1 MHFIKLVKKV
11 LASLRASCEKKKT
24 MTGEIMAVQYD
35 KKLDAYFRNG
45 SLDRCIFDQIK
56 NVDEYML
63 KEETFTSSDIALD
76 IGGHI
81 GFFAR
86 TILNLGAGY
95 VHLYEI
101 SPQNIEL
108 CKRNLQKYLN
118 QVTINHLAVWNK
130 TGQTLYFDE
139 FPNWGNDVNTGGCDV
154 FSGGKIAVQTISFDQ
169 IITEIT
175 DNGKKRIKI
184 LKIDAEGSEWP
195 ILSQSQMLDQ
205 VDMIVGELHEY
216 GGQYDNLSPHSIGL
230 PGYSKFTRLEFEDL
244 MILHKF
250 KLKMNRHLRWG
261 HIPFKATR
269 QHDCKVR

>member
-1 MHFIKLVKKV
+1 MHFIRLCKNA
-11 LASLRASCEKKKT
+11 LASFKTRAEKKKT
-24 MTGEIMAVQYD
+24 MIGEIMEVQYD
-35 KKLDAYFRNG
+35 KKLDAYFRYG

-56 NVDEYML
+56 KVDEYML
-63 KEETFTSSDIALD
+63 KEESFTSFDIALD

-108 CKRNLQKYLN
+108 CKINLQKYSK
-118 QVTINHLAVWNK
+118 QVSINHLAVWNK

-154 FSGGKIAVQTISFDQ
+154 FSGGKIAVQTISLDQ

-175 DNGKKRIKI
+175 NNGKKRIKI

-195 ILSQSQMLDQ
+195 ILLQSQMLDQ

-250 KLKMNRHLRWG
+250 KLKMDRHLRWG

>member
-1 MHFIKLVKKV
+1 MHFIRLCKNAP
-11 LASLRASCEKKKT
+11 ASFKALDEKKKT
-24 MTGEIMAVQYD
+24 IIGEIMEIQYD

-45 SLDRCIFDQIK
+45 SLDRCIFDQIQ
-56 NVDEYML
+56 NADEYLL
-63 KEETFTSSDIALD
+63 KEENFTSSDIALD

-86 TILNLGAGY
+86 AILKRGIGHVY
-95 VHLYEI
+95 LYEI

-108 CKRNLQKYLN
+108 CKKNLQKYLN

-175 DNGKKRIKI
+175 DHGKKRIKI

-195 ILSQSQMLDQ
+195 ILLQSQTLDQ

-216 GGQYDNLSPHSIGL
+216 GGQYDNLSPGSVGL
-230 PGYSKFTRLEFEDL
+230 PDYKKLTRLEFEDL
-244 MILHKF
+244 MISHKF
-250 KLKMNRHLRWG
+250 KLKLNRNHSSRY
-261 HIPFKATR
+261 IPFKATR
-269 QHDCKVR
+269 

>member
-1 MHFIKLVKKV
+1 MRFIRFCKAV
-11 LASLRASCEKKKT
+11 LAGFSAPGEKKEI
-24 MTGEIMAVQYD
+24 MTGEIMEIQYD
-35 KKLDAYFRNG
+35 KKLDYYFRRG
-45 SLDRCIFDQIK
+45 SLDQCIFDQIQ
-56 NVDEYML
+56 NADEYL
-63 KEETFTSSDIALD
+63 LRKEKFTSSDIALD

-86 TILNLGAGY
+86 AVLKRGVGHVY
-95 VHLYEI
+95 LYEI

-108 CKRNLQKYLN
+108 CKKNLQQYLS

-154 FSGGKIAVQTISFDQ
+154 FSGGNTAVQTIAFDQ

-175 DNGKKRIKI
+175 EHGKKRIKI

-195 ILSQSQMLDQ
+195 ILLQSQMLDR

-216 GGQYDNLSPHSIGL
+216 GGQYDNLSPGSAGL
-230 PGYSKFTRLEFEDL
+230 MGYKKLTRLEFEDF
-244 MILHKF
+244 MISHKF
-250 KLKMNRHLRWG
+250 KLKMNRDHGSRY
-261 HIPFKATR
+261 IPFKATR
-269 QHDCKVR
+269 

>member
-1 MHFIKLVKKV
+1 MRHFIRLLKKA
-11 LASLRASCEKKKT
+11 LARFDALIEKKQA
-24 MTGEIMAVQYD
+24 MTVQYD
-35 KKLDAYFRNG
+35 KKLDAYFRSG

-56 NVDEYML
+56 NVDEYLL
-63 KEETFTSSDIALD
+63 KEESFNSSDIALD

-86 TILNLGAGY
+86 TILDLGAGRVY
-95 VHLYEI
+95 LYEI

-108 CKRNLQKYLN
+108 CKKNLQKYSK
-118 QVTINHLAVWNK
+118 QVVINRMAVWNK

-154 FSGGKIAVQTISFDQ
+154 FSGGQTAVQTISFDQ

-175 DNGKKRIKI
+175 DHAKKRIKI

-195 ILSQSQMLDQ
+195 ILLHSQMLDQ
-205 VDMIVGELHEY
+205 VDIIVGELHEY
-216 GGQYDNLSPHSIGL
+216 GGQYDNLSPKSLGL
-230 PGYSKFTRLEFEDL
+230 PDYNKFTRLEFEDL
-244 MILHKF
+244 MISRKF
-250 KLKMNRHLRWG
+250 RLKMNRHHGWG

-269 QHDCKVR
+269 

>member
-1 MHFIKLVKKV
+1 MHFIRLVKKV
-11 LASLRASCEKKKT
+11 LASFRASGEKKNT
-24 MTGEIMAVQYD
+24 MTSEIMEVQYD

-56 NVDEYML
+56 NADEYML

-86 TILNLGAGY
+86 TILNMGAGY
-95 VHLYEI
+95 VYLYEI

-108 CKRNLQKYLN
+108 CKKNLQKYSK
-118 QVTINHLAVWNK
+118 QVSINRMAVWNK

-195 ILSQSQMLDQ
+195 ILLQSQMLDQ

-216 GGQYDNLSPHSIGL
+216 GGQYDNLSPHSLGL
-230 PGYSKFTRLEFEDL
+230 PGYKKLTRLEFEDL
-244 MILHKF
+244 IISHKF
-250 KLKMNRHLRWG
+250 KLKMNRHHCWG
-261 HIPFKATR
+261 HIPFKAIR
-269 QHDCKVR
+269 